1 MDKLWMWVVAGAILV
16 ALFVFLL
23 IYEILY
29 EIPADESIVEYDDDE
44 NPIECAEASFERIP
58 IFSYGR
64 ALISLTDKN
73 LKVTQRRLL
82 FKPYV
87 LNIPLCD
94 FKIKNNKVQVVITKK
109 IFENQ
114 GGDIWDR
121 VTFYTKQK
129 QYIFRYISNE
139 NDNANKIEHLINS
152 LGQIVTGE
160 DVIFNEHE
168 LVFGE
173 CPYCG
178 APYKGYVSRV
188 VKCDSCG
195 QNIKL

>member
-1 MDKLWMWVVAGAILV
+1 MDILWMWGIIGVIIAV
-16 ALFVFLL
+16 LFVMLL
-23 IYEILY
+23 VYEIIY
-29 EIPADESIVEYDDDE
+29 EIPAKESIVEYDEDE
-44 NPIECAEASFERIP
+44 NPVETIEATFEQVP
-58 IFSYGR
+58 IFSCGR
-64 ALISLTDKN
+64 AFISLTDKN
-73 LKVTQRRLL
+73 LKVTQRRFF

-87 LNIPLCD
+87 LNIPLGD
-94 FKIKNNKVQVVITKK
+94 FKVKNNRVQVVVTKK

-114 GGDIWDR
+114 GGEIFDR
-121 VTFYTKQK
+121 VTFYTKRK
-129 QYIFRYISNE
+129 SYAFKYISNE